1 MKKYNSILIA
11 ELGVTN
17 ARLSVTEKG
26 NRVIKAKITRENLIF
41 NLNIKLA
48 LLCH

>member
-1 MKKYNSILIA
+1 MSL
-11 ELGVTN
+11 TTH
-17 ARLSVTEKG
+17 SSSDVTEKG